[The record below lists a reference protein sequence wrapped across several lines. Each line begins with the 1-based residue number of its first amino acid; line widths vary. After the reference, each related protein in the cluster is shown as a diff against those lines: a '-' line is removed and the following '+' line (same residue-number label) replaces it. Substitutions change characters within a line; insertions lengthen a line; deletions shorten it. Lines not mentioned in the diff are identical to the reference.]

1 MKMTVY
7 IDLLILVNILVN
19 YFLIKLT
26 AVLSN
31 SNINSKR
38 IIISSFIGS
47 LFSLIIIFDMPV
59 IVSVLLKVFSVVFCS
74 FISFGF
80 ISKFIFVKRTII
92 LLSVYMMFT
101 GILQMLSEKTS
112 YIYIN
117 NCSFY
122 ISINPIIFVA
132 VVVVFYM
139 VFTFAEIVFCQH
151 PQNFVYNIVINTEFG
166 NIPATGFYDTGFKI
180 KDIMH
185 QRPVIMCS
193 MDYLG
198 TTGLYDIY
206 SKTERFYNGDID
218 KEIIPLFYSDITGGG
233 MLPAFKTNSVIIK
246 KNKNAN
252 EVKNVLVAVSKK
264 DFSNERQIIF
274 GKDFYDRFGD

>member
-26 AVLSN
+26 AVFSN

-80 ISKFIFVKRTII
+80 TSKFIFVKRTMI

-139 VFTFAEIVFCQH
+139 IFTFAEIVFCQH
-151 PQNFVYNIVINTEFG
+151 PQNFIYDIVINTEFG
-166 NIPATGFYDTGFKI
+166 NISATGFYDTGFNV

-185 QRPVIMCS
+185 HRPVIMCS

-206 SKTERFYNGDID
+206 SKTERFYSGDID